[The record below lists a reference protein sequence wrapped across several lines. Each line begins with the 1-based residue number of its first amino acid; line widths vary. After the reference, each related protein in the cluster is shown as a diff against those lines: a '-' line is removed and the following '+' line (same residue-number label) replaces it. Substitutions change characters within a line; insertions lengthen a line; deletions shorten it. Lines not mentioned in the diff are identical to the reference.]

1 MKHPGRMKHPV
12 RYDLDTGLITQITG
26 ALVTPAAAKPAA
38 SQNNLL
44 WLAWHHPK
52 AGPGAP

>member
-52 AGPGAP
+52 AGPEAP